1 MSTDSTRTIVVGYDG
16 SPSSHAAITHAVDR
30 LGDGGHLV
38 VVHAHD
44 VPGDY
49 VGASYYQA
57 MLTANLEANE
67 VVKLSLESDV
77 RLASVDWEA
86 DFVAGRAADV
96 IARVA
101 RTRGADEIVIGTR
114 GLGRV
119 RALLGSV
126 AHEVIHQAE
135 CPVTVIPER
144 MVDMTAA
151 DAGDALL
158 AIG

>member
-1 MSTDSTRTIVVGYDG
+1 MPTRTIVVGYDG
-16 SPSSHAAITHAVDR
+16 SPSSQAAISYAVDR
-30 LGDGGHLV
+30 LGDDGHLV

-44 VPGDY
+44 IPADH

-57 MLTANLEANE
+57 MLTTNLEANE
-67 VVKLSLESDV
+67 AV
-77 RLASVDWEA
+77 RLTLEGDARLAAVDWEP

-101 RTRGADEIVIGTR
+101 RTRAADEIVIGTR
-114 GLGRV
+114 GVGRV

-144 MVDMTAA
+144 MVAATAV

-158 AIG
+158 MIG